1 MAFRP
6 DNRSEQAAGPTGQPV
21 RPGRGWTAQ
30 GGTPVPGRSFGGLTA
45 VRDAQTAQMIEGPF
59 AHTLGSEPR

>member
-1 MAFRP
+1 
-6 DNRSEQAAGPTGQPV
+6 
-21 RPGRGWTAQ
+21 
-30 GGTPVPGRSFGGLTA
+30 VPGRSFGGLTA